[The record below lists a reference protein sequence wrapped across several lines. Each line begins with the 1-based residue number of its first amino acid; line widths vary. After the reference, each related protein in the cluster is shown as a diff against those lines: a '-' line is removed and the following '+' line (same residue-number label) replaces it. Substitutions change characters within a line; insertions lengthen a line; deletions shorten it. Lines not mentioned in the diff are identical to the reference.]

1 MSTHEGF
8 WTANGEFC
16 LLDARANENFNLLL
30 MYSQLFLHDALH
42 STTVCKFAVRYSISK
57 GIKKTT
63 CACACRYLAA
73 LFPAAAGGIHSIQT
87 APWIHE

>member
-30 MYSQLFLHDALH
+30 MYSQLFYMD
-42 STTVCKFAVRYSISK
+42 YSVQIRSP
-57 GIKKTT
+57 
-63 CACACRYLAA
+63 
-73 LFPAAAGGIHSIQT
+73 LFNLEGD
-87 APWIHE
+87 

>member
-30 MYSQLFLHDALH
+30 MYSQLFLHDV
-42 STTVCKFAVRYSISK
+42 STLDYSVQIRSP
-57 GIKKTT
+57 
-63 CACACRYLAA
+63 
-73 LFPAAAGGIHSIQT
+73 LFNLEGD
-87 APWIHE
+87 